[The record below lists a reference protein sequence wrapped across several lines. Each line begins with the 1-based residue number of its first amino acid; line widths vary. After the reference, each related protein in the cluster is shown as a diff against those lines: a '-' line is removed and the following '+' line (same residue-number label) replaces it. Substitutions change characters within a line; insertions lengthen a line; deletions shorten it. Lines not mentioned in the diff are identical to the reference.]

1 MTTAIGLLAMALAL
15 VGLVGA
21 WTNRNPWD
29 LLQQLANKKHTV
41 RPIAT

>member
-1 MTTAIGLLAMALAL
+1 VTTAIGLLAAALAL

-29 LLQQLANKKHTV
+29 LLQQLLNPRQTV
-41 RPIAT
+41 RPIQT